1 MDAVSAATTSN
12 LRSSLQAE
20 RVVAVMRAPD
30 VPRAVECGLVL
41 AEEGFRILE
50 VTFTLADAPAAIAEL
65 AGRLPDVLIGAG
77 TVRTAAELERAV
89 DAGAAFVVTPG
100 TTAGLLPA
108 LADAPLPV
116 IPGVS
121 TASEVMAVLEE
132 GLDLVKL
139 FPARAGGVG
148 HLRDLRGPFPELE
161 AVVTGGVG
169 IADIPEWLRAG
180 ALAVGLGSELC
191 ASADFQQRYWSKV
204 RAAAARALAIASK
217 EEP

>member
-1 MDAVSAATTSN
+1 MDGVSAATTDS
-12 LRSSLQAE
+12 LRSVLQAE

-30 VPRAVECGLVL
+30 VSRAVECGLVL
-41 AEEGFRILE
+41 AEEGFRVLE
-50 VTFTLADAPAAIAEL
+50 VTFTLSDAPAAIAEL
-65 AGRLPDVLIGAG
+65 AGRLPDVLVGAG

-100 TTAGLLPA
+100 ATAGLLPA
-108 LADAPLPV
+108 LANAPLPV

-139 FPARAGGVG
+139 FPARAGGVR

-180 ALAVGLGSELC
+180 ALAVGLGSDLC
-191 ASADFQQRYWSKV
+191 SPADLQQRDWSSV
-204 RAAAARALAIASK
+204 RAAAAGALAIASK

>member
-1 MDAVSAATTSN
+1 MDRVSAVTTDT
-12 LRSSLQAE
+12 LRSVLRAE

-30 VPRAVECGLVL
+30 VSRAVECGLVL

-50 VTFTLADAPAAIAEL
+50 VTFTLPDAPAAIAEL
-65 AGRLPDVLIGAG
+65 TERLPDVLVGAG
-77 TVRTAAELERAV
+77 TVRSVDELERTV

-100 TTAGLLPA
+100 ATAGLLPA
-108 LADAPLPV
+108 LVSAPLPV

-121 TASEVMAVLEE
+121 TASEVMAAFEQ

-139 FPARAGGVG
+139 FPARTGGVA

-161 AVVTGGVG
+161 AIVTGGVG
-169 IADIPEWLRAG
+169 IPDIPAWLRAG
-180 ALAVGLGSELC
+180 ALAVGLGSDLC
-191 ASADFQQRYWSKV
+191 SQTNFEQRDWSSV
-204 RAAAARALAIASK
+204 RAAAARALATAK